1 MQNYPTNKNK
11 WHLLLCELH
20 FPTIHGKTND
30 SHPNI
35 ETHYLVY
42 DIYDPITKSS
52 LQNTETETETE
63 DDESL
68 DSNDNILSQ
77 IDNDIYDLKHKYL
90 LMSRYF
96 HTWYKYKHPTIRN
109 YHNIISNPDYIK
121 PEIGEYII
129 LPTQEAITILKTI
142 WIRIIQ
148 KKWKKVFVERNEII
162 KERCKLQSLKVRKN
176 TGYWPTYCNK
186 LPGLRGMLSAL
197 KK

>member
-1 MQNYPTNKNK
+1 MQNHTININKNK

-35 ETHYLVY
+35 ETYYLVY
-42 DIYDPITKSS
+42 DIYDPITRSS
-52 LQNTETETETE
+52 LQNSQTE
-63 DDESL
+63 DDYES
-68 DSNDNILSQ
+68 DNDNDNILSQ

-90 LMSRYF
+90 KISRCYNGYF
-96 HTWYKYKHPTIRN
+96 KDHQHPTIKN

-148 KKWKKVFVERNEII
+148 KKWKKVLQQKQHII
-162 KERCKLQSLKVRKN
+162 RERCKIQNLKHKQI